1 MHWYWGTE
9 RGEGRRENRRER
21 EGKERRREGGRVRM
35 KMGDSIMVKRS
46 VRKSE
51 GDEIVRKDIKKTTF
65 HILTALDDY
74 CKNTQHEVFRIL
86 LPEWHASS

>member
-21 EGKERRREGGRVRM
+21 EGKERRRKGGGVRM

-51 GDEIVRKDIKKTTF
+51 GDEIVRKEIKKMSYHT
-65 HILTALDDY
+65 
-74 CKNTQHEVFRIL
+74 
-86 LPEWHASS
+86 